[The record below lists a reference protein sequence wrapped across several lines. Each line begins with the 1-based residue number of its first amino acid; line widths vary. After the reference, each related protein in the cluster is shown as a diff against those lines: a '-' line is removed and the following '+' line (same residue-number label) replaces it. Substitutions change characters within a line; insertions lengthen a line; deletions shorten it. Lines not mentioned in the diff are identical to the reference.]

1 MIINKVEICN
11 FFCYVGEN
19 IFDFDK
25 GLNIISAKNSGGKS
39 HFFNAFHWTFFDN
52 IYVDKETDSTKK
64 EWKSASKAIVL
75 PDYVIQNSKENDRIS
90 SFVKI
95 TLTAK
100 FHEREDEEIQNE
112 LVEYHFEKEISYKKN
127 NTDVIPSSNTELT
140 IWYIKDGQTHFLEK
154 GEHKWFIDLV
164 FPTSIRKFMW
174 FQGETVDDLYDFNN
188 PATLKY
194 AIHEISYFPIYE
206 NLVNVTTKSEY
217 SINVKIGKLLTKSKN
232 LSEEQGKILNNIE
245 ITRNKILLLEEKK
258 IETQHELEN
267 LKESIFIEEEKLK
280 GFDKYSEL
288 KVKLSKYEY
297 EIKSI
302 NDKIDSLATYGKE
315 QFISKWMLN
324 KCDDLIKA
332 STTNINLL
340 ATEVKTQQKNENPV
354 PITLPGPEYV
364 QQMLEDHICYICE
377 RHVDDNSP
385 AYFALQSRLEDF
397 RTNQIQ
403 KILSD
408 NLTDLNRAKRN
419 LISELPEISIQLK
432 KNEDEIEKLIASRR
446 KIITAKDNL
455 FSDSGIS
462 NSTEI
467 TIGSESAEKIL
478 NKIRSINTSKS
489 NIERRLQGYETDK
502 EYEKRQ
508 LEELLS
514 KQSAFISDSAGNDIS
529 EIEAEK
535 YINLI
540 NSVLIELKSKALRD
554 LIGEITIESNNL
566 YNKYLGGK
574 TQGEIEIDKGV
585 RVVDKLTRKTLSNLN
600 TAEITA
606 QKLAVANAFLSL
618 SEKKMNRSF
627 PLLADAPT
635 SQFDDDNT
643 LFLTEN
649 LSDSFEQIIIMSK
662 DYNSLKGNERQAF
675 INKAKI
681 SRYYELVND
690 LIDTTGLD
698 SRTNKKT
705 YINVIK

>member
-1 MIINKVEICN
+1 MIINRVEICN
-11 FFCYVGEN
+11 FFCYVGDN

-64 EWKSASKAIVL
+64 EWKSASKSIVL
-75 PDYVIQNSKENDRIS
+75 PDYVIENSNDTDRIIS
-90 SFVKI
+90 SVKI
-95 TLTAK
+95 TLTAEYHK
-100 FHEREDEEIQNE
+100 REEEEIQNE

-127 NTDVIPSSNTELT
+127 NNDVIPTSNTELT
-140 IWYIKDGQTHFLEK
+140 IWYVKDGQTHFLEK

-164 FPTSIRKFMW
+164 FPVSIRKFMW

-206 NLVNVTTKSEY
+206 NLVNVTNKSEY
-217 SINVKIGKLLTKSKN
+217 SINTKIGKLLTKSKN
-232 LSEEQGKILNNIE
+232 LSEEQGKILHNIE
-245 ITRNKILLLEEKK
+245 ITRNKIKLFEEKK
-258 IETQHELEN
+258 IEALNELEN
-267 LKESIFIEEEKLK
+267 LNESIFNEEEKLK

-288 KVKLSKYEY
+288 KIKISKYEY

-324 KCDDLIKA
+324 KCDNLIKE
-332 STTNINLL
+332 SITNINFL
-340 ATEVKTQQKNENPV
+340 ASEVKIQQKNENPV

-377 RHVDDNSP
+377 RHVEDNS
-385 AYFALQSRLEDF
+385 AAFYALQSRLEDF

-419 LISELPEISIQLK
+419 LTNELPEISQQLQ
-432 KNEDEIEKLIASRR
+432 KNEDQIEKLITSRR
-446 KIITAKDNL
+446 KIITSKDNL

-462 NSTEI
+462 NSEEI

-478 NKIRSINTSKS
+478 NKIRSINTSKTA
-489 NIERRLQGYETDK
+489 IERRLLGYETDK

-508 LEELLS
+508 LDDLLS
-514 KQSAFISDSAGNDIS
+514 KQAIFISDSEGDDIA
-529 EIEAEK
+529 EIEAQK

-540 NSVLIELKSKALRD
+540 NLVLNELKSKALRD
-554 LIGEITIESNNL
+554 LIGEITLESNTL

-574 TQGEIEIDKGV
+574 TQGDIEIDKGV

-643 LFLTEN
+643 IFLTEN
-649 LSDSFEQIIIMSK
+649 LSESFEQIIIMSK
-662 DYNSLKGNERQAF
+662 DYNSLKGVERQAF
-675 INKAKI
+675 ISRAKI
-681 SRYYELVND
+681 SKYYELAND
-690 LIDTTGLD
+690 LIDISGQD

>member
-1 MIINKVEICN
+1 
-11 FFCYVGEN
+11 
-19 IFDFDK
+19 
-25 GLNIISAKNSGGKS
+25 
-39 HFFNAFHWTFFDN
+39 
-52 IYVDKETDSTKK
+52 
-64 EWKSASKAIVL
+64 
-75 PDYVIQNSKENDRIS
+75 
-90 SFVKI
+90 
-95 TLTAK
+95 
-100 FHEREDEEIQNE
+100 
-112 LVEYHFEKEISYKKN
+112 
-127 NTDVIPSSNTELT
+127 
-140 IWYIKDGQTHFLEK
+140 
-154 GEHKWFIDLV
+154 
-164 FPTSIRKFMW
+164 
-174 FQGETVDDLYDFNN
+174 
-188 PATLKY
+188 
-194 AIHEISYFPIYE
+194 
-206 NLVNVTTKSEY
+206 
-217 SINVKIGKLLTKSKN
+217 
-232 LSEEQGKILNNIE
+232 
-245 ITRNKILLLEEKK
+245 
-258 IETQHELEN
+258 
-267 LKESIFIEEEKLK
+267 
-280 GFDKYSEL
+280 
-288 KVKLSKYEY
+288 
-297 EIKSI
+297 
-302 NDKIDSLATYGKE
+302 
-315 QFISKWMLN
+315 MLN

-332 STTNINLL
+332 SSANINLL
-340 ATEVKTQQKNENPV
+340 AAEVKTQQKNENPV

-385 AYFALQSRLEDF
+385 AYYALQSRLEDF

-462 NSTEI
+462 NITEI

-508 LEELLS
+508 LEELLT
-514 KQSAFISDSAGNDIS
+514 KQSVFISDSEGNDIS

-540 NSVLIELKSKALRD
+540 NLVLIELKSKALRD

-574 TQGEIEIDKGV
+574 TQGDIEIDKGV

-681 SRYYELVND
+681 SKYYELVND
-690 LIDTTGLD
+690 LIDKTGLD